1 MPAVNPLAAGSGAGR
16 APGRLYSSGMTLPS
30 NERLSQVGLAVHAD
44 GPVLT
49 LTLDKPDRRNSQ
61 TPAMWHALADLGENV
76 PADVRVVVVRGAGD
90 CFSAG
95 IDTRLFTPEG
105 IEGEESVHDLMGG
118 SDEHVLAAI
127 DGFQRGFVWLADPRF
142 VSVAVVHGYA
152 IGAGF
157 QLALACDL
165 RVVSEDVR
173 FCMKEPAL
181 GLVPDLAGTKPLV
194 DLVGYS
200 RALEIC
206 ATARY
211 VEADEARESG
221 IATAVVPREQLDATT
236 SDLVGALLASSP
248 GAVRE
253 TKALLSGAAARDL
266 DEQRLAE
273 RQAQVRRFRELV
285 GGA

>member
-1 MPAVNPLAAGSGAGR
+1 MSLPDNDALAAA
-16 APGRLYSSGMTLPS
+16 
-30 NERLSQVGLAVHAD
+30 GLAVSVD
-44 GPVLT
+44 GAVLT
-49 LTLDKPDRRNSQ
+49 VTLDKPARRNSQ
-61 TPAMWHALADLGENV
+61 TPRMWHALAAIGEGL
-76 PADVRVVVVRGAGD
+76 PEEVRVVVVRGAGD

-95 IDTRLFTPEG
+95 IDVGLLGPDG
-105 IEGEESVHDLMGG
+105 VEGEDSVFELMQG
-118 SDEHVLAAI
+118 SDQTVVDTI
-127 DGFQRGFVWLADPRF
+127 DGYQRGFVWLADPRIL
-142 VSVAVVHGYA
+142 SVASVHGYA

-165 RVVSEDVR
+165 RVVAEDVR

-194 DLVGYS
+194 DVVGYP

-211 VEADEARESG
+211 VEADEARELG
-221 IATAVVPREQLDATT
+221 LATAVVPREQLDAAT
-236 SDLVGALLASSP
+236 SDLVEAVLANNA

-253 TKALLSGAAARDL
+253 TKGLLKQAGGNDL
-266 DEQRLAE
+266 EQQRLAE
-273 RQAQVRRFRELV
+273 RQAQLRRFRDLL

>member
-1 MPAVNPLAAGSGAGR
+1 MSIVEQEQLDQAGLRVDVEDA
-16 APGRLYSSGMTLPS
+16 
-30 NERLSQVGLAVHAD
+30 
-44 GPVLT
+44 VLT
-49 LTLDKPDRRNSQ
+49 ITLDKPDRRNSQ
-61 TPAMWHALADLGENV
+61 TPRMWHALTAIGESL
-76 PADVRVVVVRGAGD
+76 PDEVRVVVVRGAGD

-95 IDTRLFTPEG
+95 IDTRLLTGEG
-105 IEGEESVHDLMGG
+105 IEGEESVAELMGAG
-118 SDEHVLAAI
+118 DQEIVDTI
-127 DGFQRGFVWLADPRF
+127 DGYQRGFTWLADPQI
-142 VSVAVVHGYA
+142 VSVAAVHGHA

-165 RVVSEDVR
+165 RVVADDVK

-194 DLVGYS
+194 DVVGYS

-211 VEADEARESG
+211 VEASESRDLG
-221 IATAVVPREQLDATT
+221 IATVVVPRAELDATT
-236 SDLVGALLASSP
+236 SDLAAALLASNA

-253 TKALLSGAAARDL
+253 TKALLQHAGDRDL
-266 DEQRLAE
+266 EGQRLAE
-273 RQAQVRRFRELV
+273 RQAQVRRFRDLV

>member
-1 MPAVNPLAAGSGAGR
+1 MTIVDPERLAAA
-16 APGRLYSSGMTLPS
+16 
-30 NERLSQVGLAVHAD
+30 GLAVELDDA
-44 GPVLT
+44 VLT
-49 LTLDKPDRRNSQ
+49 VTLNKPDRRNSQ
-61 TPAMWHALADLGENV
+61 TPRLWHALAAIGEAL
-76 PADVRVVVVRGAGD
+76 PEEVRVVVVRGAGD

-95 IDTRLFTPEG
+95 IDTRLLGPDG
-105 IEGEESVHDLMGG
+105 IEGEDSVLELMQQ
-118 SDEHVLAAI
+118 SDEHIVDVI
-127 DGFQRGFVWLADPRF
+127 DGYQRGFTLLADPRII
-142 VSVAVVHGYA
+142 SVAAVHGYA

-165 RVVSEDVR
+165 RVVADDVK

-211 VEADEARESG
+211 VQADEARELG
-221 IATAVVPREQLDATT
+221 IATVVVPRSELDGTT
-236 SDLVGALLASSP
+236 TDLVEALLANNS

-253 TKALLSGAAARDL
+253 TKDLLQQAGARSL
-266 DEQRLAE
+266 EEQRLAE

-285 GGA
+285 GGD

>member
-1 MPAVNPLAAGSGAGR
+1 MTIVDPERLAAA
-16 APGRLYSSGMTLPS
+16 
-30 NERLSQVGLAVHAD
+30 GLAVELDDA
-44 GPVLT
+44 VLT
-49 LTLDKPDRRNSQ
+49 VTLNKPDRRNSQ
-61 TPAMWHALADLGENV
+61 TPRLWHALAAIGEAL
-76 PADVRVVVVRGAGD
+76 PEEVRVVVVRGAGD

-95 IDTRLFTPEG
+95 IDTRLLGPDG
-105 IEGEESVHDLMGG
+105 IEGEDSVLELMQE
-118 SDEHVLAAI
+118 SDEHIVDTI
-127 DGFQRGFVWLADPRF
+127 DGYQRGFTWLADPRII
-142 VSVAVVHGYA
+142 SVAAVHGYA

-165 RVVSEDVR
+165 RVVADDVK

-211 VEADEARESG
+211 VQADEARELG
-221 IATAVVPREQLDATT
+221 IATVVVPRSELDGTT
-236 SDLVGALLASSP
+236 TDLVEALLANNS

-253 TKALLSGAAARDL
+253 TKGLLHAAGDRDL
-266 DEQRLAE
+266 EAQRLAE

>member
-1 MPAVNPLAAGSGAGR
+1 MNLPDPDALRDAGLRVSR
-16 APGRLYSSGMTLPS
+16 
-30 NERLSQVGLAVHAD
+30 D
-44 GPVLT
+44 GEVLT
-49 LTLDKPDRRNSQ
+49 VTLDKPERRNSQ
-61 TPAMWHALADLGENV
+61 TPRLWHTLDAIGQSLTD
-76 PADVRVVVVRGAGD
+76 DVRVVVVKGAGD

-95 IDTRLFTPEG
+95 IDTRLLTGEDVD
-105 IEGEESVHDLMGG
+105 GEESVAELMRAR
-118 SDEHVLAAI
+118 DEQILEAI
-127 DGFQRGFVWLADPRF
+127 DGYQRGFTWLADPSI
-142 VSVAVVHGYA
+142 VSVAAVHSYA

-165 RVVSEDVR
+165 RVVADDVR

-194 DLVGYS
+194 DVVGYS

-206 ATARY
+206 ATARF
-211 VEADEARESG
+211 VEAEEARELG
-221 IATAVVPREQLDATT
+221 IATIVVPREELDATT
-236 SDLVGALLASSP
+236 SVLVEAILSSNA

-253 TKALLSGAAARDL
+253 TKGLLLGAGGRDL

-273 RQAQVRRFRELV
+273 REAQVRRFRELAGPV